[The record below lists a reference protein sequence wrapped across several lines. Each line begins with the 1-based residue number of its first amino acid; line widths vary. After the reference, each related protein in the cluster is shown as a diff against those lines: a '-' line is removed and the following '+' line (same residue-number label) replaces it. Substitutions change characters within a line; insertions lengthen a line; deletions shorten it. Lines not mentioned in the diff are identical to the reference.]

1 MTAHLLARLQFAF
14 TVSFH
19 ILFPAFTIGLA
30 SYLAVLEG
38 LWLATRRDVFIV
50 AYRFWVTIFAV
61 AFAMGVVS
69 GLVMSYEFGTNWGP
83 FAEATAPVLGPLLA
97 YEVLTAF
104 FLEAGFLGVMLFGM
118 QRVGKS
124 LHFLATLLV
133 ATGTLISAFWILAAN
148 SWMQTPSA
156 YLIENGR
163 FVPQTWL
170 GVIFNPSFP
179 FRFAHMV
186 LAAYLATAF
195 AVGATAAWH
204 LLRDRAQ
211 PVARL
216 MFAMAV
222 SMAIGVA
229 PLQLFVGDLHGRN
242 STEHQP
248 EKIAALEGHFE
259 SRREAPFYVVGW
271 PDVETARMQDALAI
285 PKLGSLLLYHDANAE
300 VTGLDRYRRADW
312 PNVPLVFFAFR
323 LMVGVGLSMIAFG
336 VVGAVQ
342 WLRGRLYDSTAF
354 LRAAVLMGPLGFVAI
369 LSGWV
374 VTEAGRQ
381 PWVVYGLM
389 RTADGASPIGVPGVA
404 GSLLGFI
411 LVYSIVFAAG
421 VTYML
426 RLMRR
431 APSESTTAP
440 IREGPLRSTAL
451 IGDADAGRPP

>member
-19 ILFPAFTIGLA
+19 ILFPAFSIGLA

-38 LWLATRRDVFIV
+38 LWLATRRDVFMV

-61 AFAMGVVS
+61 VFAMGVVS

-118 QRVGKS
+118 QRVGKG
-124 LHFLATLLV
+124 LHFLATVLV
-133 ATGTLISAFWILAAN
+133 AVGTLISAFWILAAN
-148 SWMQTPSA
+148 SWMQTPAA
-156 YLIENGR
+156 YLLENGR
-163 FVPQTWL
+163 FVPESWA

-179 FRFAHMV
+179 YRFAHMV

-204 LLRDRAQ
+204 LLRDGAQ
-211 PVARL
+211 WAARL

-229 PLQLFVGDLHGRN
+229 PLQLLVGDQHGLN
-242 STEHQP
+242 SAELQP
-248 EKIAALEGHFE
+248 AKVAALEGHFE
-259 SRREAPFYVVGW
+259 SRRGAPFYVVGW
-271 PDVETARMQDALAI
+271 PDVETASMRDALEI
-285 PKLGSLLLYHDANAE
+285 PKLGSLLLHRDANAE
-300 VTGLDRYRRADW
+300 VTGLDAYPRADW

-323 LMVGVGLSMIAFG
+323 LMVGIGLLMIGFG
-336 VVGAVQ
+336 ICGGVQ
-342 WLRGRLYDSTAF
+342 WLRGRLYDSRPL
-354 LRAAVLMGPLGFVAI
+354 LRAAVLMGPLGFVAM
-369 LSGWV
+369 LAGWV

-389 RTADGASPIGVPGVA
+389 RTDAGASPIGAPGVA
-404 GSLLGFI
+404 GSLIG
-411 LVYSIVFAAG
+411 LVGVYTIVFAAG
-421 VTYML
+421 ATYLL

-431 APSESTTAP
+431 PPAESTTEP
-440 IREGPLRSTAL
+440 IRQGPLRSTAL
-451 IGDADAGRPP
+451 HGDRADGPP